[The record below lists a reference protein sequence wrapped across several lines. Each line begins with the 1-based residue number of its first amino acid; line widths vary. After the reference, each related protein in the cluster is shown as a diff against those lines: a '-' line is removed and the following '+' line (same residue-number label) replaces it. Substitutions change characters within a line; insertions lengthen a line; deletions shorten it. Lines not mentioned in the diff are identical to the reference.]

1 MSQKIIV
8 TGGSRGIGRAMVEAF
23 AAAGHHVV
31 FNYNSS
37 STAADEIVAAITA
50 AGGKAAAF
58 KADVT
63 DFDAAGEF
71 AKQATEALGGEVD
84 ALINNAGIT
93 RDRNLFMMSKAEWDD
108 VLSVNLDGYFNV
120 TRHLITAMLKA
131 KKGSIVNITSV
142 SGLIGLAGQTN
153 YCASKHGI
161 IGFTKA
167 LSKEAARTGVTV
179 NAVAPGFIATDMT
192 EKLGEEHIK
201 EVKKQIPMRRFGTP
215 AEVAD
220 LVAFLISDRARYITG
235 QVFTIDGGLT
245 A

>member
-1 MSQKIIV
+1 MAKIIV
-8 TGGSRGIGRAMVEAF
+8 TGGSRGIGRAMVEKF
-23 AAAGHHVV
+23 AAEGHTVV

-37 STAADEIVAAITA
+37 SAAADEIVAAIRA
-50 AGGKAAAF
+50 AGHEAHAF
-58 KADVT
+58 QADVS
-63 DFDAAGEF
+63 DFDSASENLQ
-71 AKQATEALGGEVD
+71 KALVPFVKAQID

-93 RDRNLFMMSKAEWDD
+93 RDRNLFMMSKEEWDS
-108 VLSVNLDGYFNV
+108 VLTINLDGYFNV
-120 TRHLITAMLKA
+120 TRHLITTMLKA

-167 LSKEAARTGVTV
+167 LAKEAARAGVTV

-201 EVKKQIPMRRFGTP
+201 EVKKQIPLRRFGNP
-215 AEVAD
+215 DEVAD
-220 LVAFLISDRARYITG
+220 LVSFLISDKSRYITG
-235 QVFTIDGGLT
+235 QVFTIDGGMT